1 MATAIVLYVLVCCLA
16 LAVKS
21 VVRKKGGCSCGCG
34 GGCPGCTAGKK

>member
-1 MATAIVLYVLVCCLA
+1 MATAIVLCVLVCCLA

-21 VVRKKGGCSCGCG
+21 VVRKKGGCGCG